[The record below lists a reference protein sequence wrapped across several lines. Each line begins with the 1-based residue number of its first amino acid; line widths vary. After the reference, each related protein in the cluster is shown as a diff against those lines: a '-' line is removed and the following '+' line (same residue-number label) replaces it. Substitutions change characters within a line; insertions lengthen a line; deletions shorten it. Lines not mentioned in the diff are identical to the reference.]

1 MTNAKPYKRR
11 IADKLLLR
19 KLKGKGA
26 VLIEGAKWCGKTTT
40 AEQICRSVLYMS
52 KRGMVKN
59 LCLGI
64 NVAEAED
71 EEFGVVDAVE
81 FGPERLDF

>member
-1 MTNAKPYKRR
+1 MIRTGLPIICTPAYRSQRR
-11 IADKLLLR
+11 FMA
-19 KLKGKGA
+19 A
-26 VLIEGAKWCGKTTT
+26 
-40 AEQICRSVLYMS
+40 SS
-52 KRGMVKN
+52 RGMVKN